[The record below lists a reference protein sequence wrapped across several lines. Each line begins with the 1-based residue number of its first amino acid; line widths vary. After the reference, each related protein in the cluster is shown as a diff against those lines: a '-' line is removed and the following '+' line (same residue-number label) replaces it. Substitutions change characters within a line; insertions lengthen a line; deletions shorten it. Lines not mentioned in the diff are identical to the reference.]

1 MTPVW
6 IGVLLAIGVG
16 LGWLVG
22 TSSAQ
27 KAVGP
32 MKVPKKPD
40 DGRLEALLSSMDAGV
55 VAVDVVGRID
65 LVNPAAVRML
75 GLPEEPRGEPLER
88 LGLGG
93 DLMAMLTRGGEEDPV
108 LDIQIG
114 SDHTI
119 QARVTRP
126 GPPWGAV
133 FVLHDI
139 SELKRLEAVRRDFV
153 ANVSHELRTPVSV
166 ICANSETLLD
176 GALDDEAVAKDFVI
190 AIQRNAE
197 RITNLVTDLLDLARI
212 ESGTLGFRATV
223 MDLFSVVDRTIASVQ
238 PLAAAQQISVV
249 NEVGEELTAFADE
262 RAVEQVLTNLI
273 ENGVKYGTNN
283 GHVWVRAYRTLGQIR
298 VEIMD
303 DGVGIEAK
311 HRPRLFE
318 RFYRVDK
325 GRSREAGGT
334 GLGLAIVKHLVNTMG
349 GQVGVEANR
358 PEGSVFWLTLPARE
372 SDQNFMVSS

>member
-6 IGVLLAIGVG
+6 VGVLLAIGVG

-22 TSSAQ
+22 TSSAK
-27 KAVGP
+27 KAVDP
-32 MKVPKKPD
+32 MKVPKKPE

-88 LGLGG
+88 LGVGG
-93 DLMAMLTRGGEEDPV
+93 DLMAMLTSGGEEDPV

-212 ESGTLGFRATV
+212 ESGTLGFQATV

-238 PLAAAQQISVV
+238 PLAAAQQIS
-249 NEVGEELTAFADE
+249 D
-262 RAVEQVLTNLI
+262 RASHI
-273 ENGVKYGTNN
+273 CM
-283 GHVWVRAYRTLGQIR
+283 HAPCP
-298 VEIMD
+298 D
-303 DGVGIEAK
+303 C
-311 HRPRLFE
+311 RPPPCL
-318 RFYRVDK
+318 
-325 GRSREAGGT
+325 
-334 GLGLAIVKHLVNTMG
+334 
-349 GQVGVEANR
+349 
-358 PEGSVFWLTLPARE
+358 
-372 SDQNFMVSS
+372 

>member
-1 MTPVW
+1 MNPLW

-22 TSSAQ
+22 TLSTK
-27 KAVGP
+27 KAVGS

-40 DGRLEALLSSMDAGV
+40 DGRLDALLSSMDAGV
-55 VAVDVVGRID
+55 IAVDVEGRID

-88 LGLGG
+88 LGVGG
-93 DLMAMLTRGGEEDPV
+93 DLMAMLTSGGEEDPV

-176 GALDDEAVAKDFVI
+176 GALDDEAVAKDFVT

-212 ESGTLGFRATV
+212 ESGTLGFQATV

-238 PLAAAQQISVV
+238 PLATAQQISVM
-249 NEVGEELTAFADE
+249 NEVGEDLTAFADE

-358 PEGSVFWLTLPARE
+358 PVGSVFWLTLPARE
-372 SDQNFMVSS
+372 SDPNFMVSS

>member
-1 MTPVW
+1 MSPVW
-6 IGVLLAIGVG
+6 VGVLMAIGAG

-22 TSSAQ
+22 ASST
-27 KAVGP
+27 KKNLGP
-32 MKVPKKPD
+32 MKEPNKQD
-40 DGRLEALLSSMDAGV
+40 DGRIEAVLASMDTGV
-55 VAVDVVGRID
+55 VAVDEEGRID
-65 LVNPAAVRML
+65 LINPAAVLML
-75 GLPEEPRGEPLER
+75 GLPARSRGELLSR

-93 DLMAMLTRGGEEDPV
+93 DLMAMLVGSREEDAV
-108 LDIQIG
+108 LEISLG
-114 SDHTI
+114 SEHI
-119 QARVTRP
+119 IEARVTRP

-166 ICANSETLLD
+166 IRANSETLLD
-176 GALDDEAVAKDFVI
+176 GALDDEAVAKDFVT
-190 AIQRNAE
+190 AIHRNAE

-212 ESGTLGFRATV
+212 EAGSLGFEMADI
-223 MDLFSVVDRTIASVQ
+223 DLFHVVSRTITSVQ
-238 PLAAAQQISVV
+238 SLATGRQVSVV
-249 NEVGEELTAFADE
+249 NELDEGTQAFADE

-273 ENGVKYGTNN
+273 ENGVKYGSEN
-283 GHVWVRAYRTLGQIR
+283 GHVWVRAYRTVGQIR
-298 VEIMD
+298 VEVID
-303 DGVGIEAK
+303 DGVGIESQ

-349 GQVGVEANR
+349 GEVGVEANR
-358 PEGSVFWLTLPARE
+358 PQGSVFWLTLPAKKI
-372 SDQNFMVSS
+372 SIGP

>member
-1 MTPVW
+1 MSPFWV
-6 IGVLLAIGVG
+6 GVLLAIGGV
-16 LGWLVG
+16 LSWLAG
-22 TSSAQ
+22 ARYTQ
-27 KAVGP
+27 KSVRSMGP
-32 MKVPKKPD
+32 PSRAE
-40 DGRLEALLSSMDAGV
+40 DGRLEAVLASMDAGV
-55 VAVDVVGRID
+55 VAIDLEGQID

-75 GLPEEPRGEPLER
+75 GLPVDPQGQPLER
-88 LGLGG
+88 LGFGG
-93 DLMAMLTRGGEEDPV
+93 DLMAMLSGSGGEEPV
-108 LDIQIG
+108 LDIQMG

-139 SELKRLEAVRRDFV
+139 SELKRLEAIRRDFV

-166 ICANSETLLD
+166 IRANSETLLD
-176 GALDDEAVAKDFVI
+176 GALEDEVVSKDFVT
-190 AIQRNAE
+190 AIHRNAE

-212 ESGTLGFRATV
+212 EAGGLGFQADV
-223 MDLFSVVDRTIASVQ
+223 MDLSGVVDRTIVSVQ
-238 PLAAAQQISVV
+238 PLAAARNVSVL
-249 NEVGEELTAFADE
+249 NELDEGLQAFADE

-273 ENGVKYGTNN
+273 ENGVKYGMEN
-283 GHVWVRAYRTLGQIR
+283 GHVWVRAYRTPGRVR
-298 VEIMD
+298 VEVID
-303 DGVGIEAK
+303 DGVGIEAQ
-311 HRPRLFE
+311 HRTRLFE

-358 PEGSVFWLTLPARE
+358 PQGTVFWLTFPATE
-372 SDQNFMVSS
+372 SDQNFNVSS